1 MTLADLTTYAAEK
14 YNITE
19 EHKWN
24 DFPGFSVL
32 CHPVSKKWL
41 ALLIRKQDSETGT
54 TIEKCDLRCGR
65 VFLKRQKYDFLT
77 EPTREK
83 GDDWLGIN
91 FDEHTDS
98 KIVLALFDFAYQNM
112 TTIAPPPSAIAVP
125 KQTDNAKVYTDT
137 PIDLSRR
144 PPRTSQPMD
153 PPKIQQMQRL
163 YEYGFMDNYDK
174 TKCENFYRQGK
185 FMEDYEDDVNWQTKF
200 SHYFPT
206 YHDMNTTQLREYFTW
221 RTRFRKGIVYQTT
234 TSFAYVYVYELLNL
248 IGAKSAQDAL
258 DKLEF
263 FYKKYIDAGYG
274 DASMAKNVS
283 QWIAHFC
290 IINSIPQ
297 ETAQQYFND
306 KDIATDLAL
315 SVLEHPDE
323 HPDDKVMEAWSIIAK
338 KKQPSAP
345 LLKKAGEKSIALYA
359 AAVRHLIDGI
369 TPKIIGKKNVH
380 TVQLLKNAIYY
391 DAGDCTPRKYALTPV
406 REFTYTG
413 EQWYEE
419 SYILLPQQT
428 TIIKIIA
435 NAIDSKL
442 KEYFKSPKKQNDVAL
457 PTVYDPYINAAIKE
471 YEESLRPKIEVDLS
485 SLSQIREDSATTRD
499 SLLTDEDMDLGWS
512 ADGSSSNNCGA
523 DIPAL
528 QSDTQTTDT
537 PIVETHDRAS
547 LQPPTAPIETQ
558 ILRALL
564 TTGDASSIIKANH
577 LMPTIAAE
585 KINEAYYDQF
595 ADNIVDCDGETIT
608 IVEDYREELEET
620 LDYNI

>member
-1 MTLADLTTYAAEK
+1 MTLADLTTYALEK
-14 YNITE
+14 YSIPE
-19 EHKWN
+19 EHKWEK
-24 DFPGFSVL
+24 FPGFSVL

-41 ALLIRKQDSETGT
+41 ALLIRKQDGT
-54 TIEKCDLRCGR
+54 TGKTVEKCDLRCGR
-65 VFLKRQKYDFLT
+65 VFLKNQKYDFLT

-83 GDDWLGIN
+83 GDDWLGID
-91 FDEHTDS
+91 FDERTDS

-112 TTIAPPPSAIAVP
+112 TTIAHEPSAIVFP
-125 KQTDNAKVYTDT
+125 KQTDNTKVYTDT
-137 PIDLSRR
+137 PIDFSRR

-163 YEYGFMDNYDK
+163 YEYGFMDDYYKN
-174 TKCENFYRQGK
+174 KCENFYRQGK
-185 FMEDYEDDVNWQTKF
+185 FMEDYEDDVDWQTKF

-263 FYKKYIDAGYG
+263 FYAKYIDAGYG
-274 DASMAKNVS
+274 DASMEKNVS

-290 IINSIPQ
+290 IINDIPQ
-297 ETAQQYFND
+297 ETAQHYFNA
-306 KDIATDLAL
+306 KDIKTDLAL
-315 SVLEHPDE
+315 SILEHPDD
-323 HPDDKVMEAWSIIAK
+323 HPDDKVMEAWSIIARR
-338 KKQPSAP
+338 KQPSAQF
-345 LLKKAGEKSIALYA
+345 LKKVGEKSIALYA
-359 AAVRHLIDGI
+359 AVVRHLINGI
-369 TPKIIGKKNVH
+369 TPKIIGRKKVH
-380 TVQLLKNAIYY
+380 TARLLQNAIYY

-419 SYILLPQQT
+419 SYVLLPQQT

-435 NAIDSKL
+435 KAIDKKL
-442 KEYFKSPKKQNDVAL
+442 TDYFKTSKKQTATAL

-485 SLSQIREDSATTRD
+485 SLTQIREDSATTRD
-499 SLLTDEDMDLGWS
+499 SLLTDEDKDWS
-512 ADGSSSNNCGA
+512 AG
-523 DIPAL
+523 IPAR
-528 QSDTQTTDT
+528 QSETPSTDT
-537 PIVETHDRAS
+537 RAVETHGRAS
-547 LQPPTAPIETQ
+547 LPSTDTRAGMPALHTQ
-558 ILRALL
+558 ILRAII
-564 TTGDASSIIKANH
+564 TTGDASAIIKANH
-577 LMPTIAAE
+577 LMPSVVAE
-585 KINEAYYDQF
+585 QINEAYYDQF

-608 IVEDYREELEET
+608 IVEDYREELEG
-620 LDYNI
+620 IIMQ